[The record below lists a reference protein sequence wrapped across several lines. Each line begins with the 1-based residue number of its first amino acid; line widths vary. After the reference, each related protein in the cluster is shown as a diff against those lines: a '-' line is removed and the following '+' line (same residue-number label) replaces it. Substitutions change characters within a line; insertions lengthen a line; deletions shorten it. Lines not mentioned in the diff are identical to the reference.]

1 MPNPTRLHRSHNYP
15 YINISEDVELQKYTN
30 TKSGMFLLT
39 VLNDKGDFIL
49 EIPTSIEGKYDTIF
63 DSFEEFQDREA
74 LYKKLESGVY
84 KFIQETME
92 EFQTPNMKE
101 NPEGKE
107 IVITK
112 NNDQYVLS
120 VVKST
125 GVCTMKYPERE
136 TKPFYIDNIF
146 LENAELPLIKDGRL
160 VLHLVEKVKK
170 ELGLALPEIPYYP
183 ALKLT
188 PKD

>member
-1 MPNPTRLHRSHNYP
+1 MPKPTRLHRSYSYP
-15 YINISEDVELQKYTN
+15 YNISEDVELQKYTN
-30 TKSGMFLLT
+30 TESGMFLLT
-39 VLNDKGDFIL
+39 VLNDEGDFML

-84 KFIQETME
+84 EFIQDSME
-92 EFQTPNMKE
+92 EFQTLNMKE
-101 NPEGKE
+101 NPEGTD
-107 IVITK
+107 IVVSM
-112 NNDQYVLS
+112 NNDRYVLS
-120 VVKST
+120 VVQST

-146 LENAELPLIKDGRL
+146 LENAELPLIREGRL
-160 VLHLVEKVKK
+160 IQHLAEQVKK
-170 ELGLALPEIPYYP
+170 KLGLSLPKTPYFP